1 MKTYY
6 PFLLILICLV
16 LCPSCYSQNDSIRV
30 NKSERKVIITP
41 NPFKDSAQISI
52 AGNYHLNTLKISIWS
67 RNGRA
72 VMEFIP
78 KQIPFKLKKGDLAPG
93 RYYVRCIDKYG
104 RIPSKKMTIKGEAA
118 EELE

>member
-6 PFLLILICLV
+6 PFLLILICLAF
-16 LCPSCYSQNDSIRV
+16 CPSCYSQDDSISV
-30 NKSERKVIITP
+30 NKSERKVIINP

-52 AGNYHLNTLKISIWS
+52 RGGYHLNTLKISILS
-67 RNGRA
+67 RNGQA

-93 RYYVRCIDKYG
+93 RYYVRCVDKYG
-104 RIPSKKMTIKGEAA
+104 RIPSKKMTIRGEAA

>member
-6 PFLLILICLV
+6 PFLLILICLAFF
-16 LCPSCYSQNDSIRV
+16 PSCYSQNETVTVD
-30 NKSERKVIITP
+30 KSERKVIIHP

-52 AGNYHLNTLKISIWS
+52 TGGYHLNTLKISILS
-67 RNGRA
+67 RNGQV

-93 RYYVRCIDKYG
+93 LYYVRCIDKYG
-104 RIPSKKMTIKGEAA
+104 RIPSKKMTIKA
-118 EELE
+118 EPVEEPE